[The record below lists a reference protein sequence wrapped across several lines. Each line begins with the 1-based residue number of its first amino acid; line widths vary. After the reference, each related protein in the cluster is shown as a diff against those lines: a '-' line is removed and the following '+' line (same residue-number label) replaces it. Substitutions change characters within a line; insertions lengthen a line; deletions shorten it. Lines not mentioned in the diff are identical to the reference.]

1 MPGDSM
7 IDDERVINKP
17 LIGIAIAVVIAAGG
31 GWWYWH
37 SREAPPSPTPPAATP
52 PAAAQPAE
60 TIAHPVPAAA
70 SGSAPLPE
78 LNDSDAAVT
87 AALGEAAGGSEASQ
101 YLIPTD
107 VVRHVVV
114 SVDNLLR
121 QKVAVDKR
129 PITGVGGT
137 FIANGD
143 ELNAT
148 LDARNFK
155 RYQPLVST
163 LEKVD
168 MQRVAAVY
176 LKFYPLFQKAYQD
189 LGYPT
194 GYFNDR
200 LVQVIDGLLATPQI
214 NERIELK
221 RPNVMYVF
229 ADPALEALPAGQKLL
244 IRMGPEN
251 EAAVK
256 AKLSELRA
264 AIIAAPLRH

>member
-1 MPGDSM
+1 M
-7 IDDERVINKP
+7 IDEERVLNKP
-17 LIGIAIAVVIAAGG
+17 LIGIGIAVVIAAAG

-37 SREAPPSPTPPAATP
+37 SRAATP
-52 PAAAQPAE
+52 PPPPPAVPSPVAVPPAAI
-60 TIAHPVPAAA
+60 IAHPVPAAA
-70 SGSAPLPE
+70 GDSAPLPE
-78 LNDSDAAVT
+78 LNDSDAAAN
-87 AALGEAAGGSEASQ
+87 AALGEAAGGTAASQ

-107 VVRHVVV
+107 LIRHIVV

-121 QKVAVDKR
+121 EKVAVDKR
-129 PITGVGGT
+129 PITAAVGT
-137 FIANGD
+137 FIADGD
-143 ELNAT
+143 ELHAT

-155 RYQPLVST
+155 RYEPMVSA

-168 MQRVAAVY
+168 MQRLAAAYVK
-176 LKFYPLFQKAYQD
+176 LYPLFQKAYQD
-189 LGYPT
+189 LGYPN

-229 ADPALEALPAGQKLL
+229 ADPSLEALPAGQKLL
-244 IRMGPEN
+244 IRMGPDN